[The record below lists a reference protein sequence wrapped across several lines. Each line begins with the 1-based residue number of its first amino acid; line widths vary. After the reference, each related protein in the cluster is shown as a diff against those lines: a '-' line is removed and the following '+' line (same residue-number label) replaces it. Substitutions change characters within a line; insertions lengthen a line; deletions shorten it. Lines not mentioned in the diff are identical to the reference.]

1 MPEIR
6 ELERAVEKL
15 SPEDYAEFRRWFLQ
29 KDWEVWENQIE
40 DDSQSGRLDFLL
52 DEAQDEDDRRPIN
65 DL

>member
-65 DL
+65 DF

>member
-6 ELERAVEKL
+6 ELERAVEEL

-52 DEAQDEDDRRPIN
+52 DEAQDEDNRRPIN